1 MHHAQWCSD
10 GNEHVKHILHF
21 ITNAV
26 DPTLQ
31 CTIQNHSEQTNLR
44 ITIVTTQPL
53 GTMVIP
59 RHVPVYWLAGA
70 TEQSTTRVPGIDLSQ
85 SISYDCLMDL
95 IFEADSIVAW

>member
-1 MHHAQWCSD
+1 M
-10 GNEHVKHILHF
+10 KHILHF

-31 CTIQNHSEQTNLR
+31 CTIQHHSEQANLR
-44 ITIVTTQPL
+44 ITIVTTQHL

-59 RHVPVYWLAGA
+59 SYVPVYWIADA
-70 TEQSTTRVPGIDLSQ
+70 AEQPTTRSPDIDLSQ
-85 SISYDCLMDL
+85 IISYDCLMDL